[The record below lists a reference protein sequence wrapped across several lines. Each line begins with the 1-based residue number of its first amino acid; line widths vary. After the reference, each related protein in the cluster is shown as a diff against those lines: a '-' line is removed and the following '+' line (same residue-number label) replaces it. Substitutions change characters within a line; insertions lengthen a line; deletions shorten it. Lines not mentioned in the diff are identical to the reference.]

1 MRILIV
7 MTHEHFLLDLLV
19 ERYIVLTLQFAGESG
34 FSLFLLNYGQVLVIL
49 MEATSFKSK
58 T

>member
-1 MRILIV
+1 
-7 MTHEHFLLDLLV
+7 MTHEHFLLDLVV
-19 ERYIVLTLQFAGESG
+19 ERYIIIVLTLQFAGESV
-34 FSLFLLNYGQVLVIL
+34 FSLFLLNYDQVLVIL